1 LRDFIKRRVGGKR
14 KIVSKLRIV
23 SYKTMHSLLLQI
35 GFELM
40 RQKGSHVFY
49 RHTDGRTTTVPN
61 HQGRDL
67 SRPLIREILRE
78 INLSVDQFEEML
90 KKL

>member
-1 LRDFIKRRVGGKR
+1 M
-14 KIVSKLRIV
+14 SKLPIV
-23 SYKTMHSLLLQI
+23 
-35 GFELM
+35 GFKEMEKVLVGLGFVAV

-49 RHTDGRTTTVPN
+49 RHPDGRTTTLPN

-78 INLSVDQFEEML
+78 IELNPDQFRMELE
-90 KKL
+90 KK